1 MTGKLIIFLCSVG
14 FGQIYYNQLS
24 ADAELEFSVF
34 YFCYQPSSAWN
45 GAAWG

>member
-1 MTGKLIIFLCSVG
+1 MTGKLIIFSAPSG
-14 FGQIYYNQLS
+14 SGKIYYNQLS